1 MKNSTATA
9 KTGKK
14 IRLTTDD
21 TFTLA
26 IGKERIESTPQSLSK
41 IFSVRTLQSLK
52 SRTKDQSEQAK
63 LEKAIILGLTGA

>member
-1 MKNSTATA
+1 MKNSTATT

-26 IGKERIESTPQSLSK
+26 IGKDRIESTPQSLSE

-52 SRTKDQSEQAK
+52 SRTKDQGERAK
-63 LEKAIILGLTGA
+63 LEKAIILSVGA